1 VAIQECS
8 GCGAQV
14 QPDGTS
20 PCSCVLAAADEVDAA
35 FKGHRPQGRTRSSW
49 RIVGRPP
56 QPVLVQ
62 SGEERGLRGSG
73 RVRGAALGLVMATM
87 VGTLAFVVG
96 AANSGQPQHGESPF
110 PSSTGVGVL
119 PRPVE
124 GNAAFPGG
132 EFGKGASPGPSRSD
146 ATQDDRAAADGDAEE
161 PAGTAPSSSEP
172 SSEVPSSPSDG
183 AAGGGSDGGTSDG
196 GTSDGGSSDGGS
208 SDGGSSE
215 GGSQSPSPSP
225 SGDEGAASDG
235 GSTEGDGG
243 ADGGGG
249 EEDSGGL
256 LGGLLGGI
264 LG

>member
-1 VAIQECS
+1 MAIQECS

-146 ATQDDRAAADGDAEE
+146 AQDDRAAADGDAEE
-161 PAGTAPSSSEP
+161 PAGTPPSSSEP

-225 SGDEGAASDG
+225 SGDEGGASDG